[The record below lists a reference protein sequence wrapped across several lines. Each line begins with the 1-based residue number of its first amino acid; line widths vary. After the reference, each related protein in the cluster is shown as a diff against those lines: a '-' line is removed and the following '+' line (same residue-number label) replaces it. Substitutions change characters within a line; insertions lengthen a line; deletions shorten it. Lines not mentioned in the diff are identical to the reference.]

1 MKGWVKSKVVAGRKS
16 NVNKDLNQ
24 DCRTNNSV
32 DYSSQSH
39 VIKNYTH
46 THTYIYHQNIN
57 MYLLEYYNIYI
68 LIGFSRWC

>member
-1 MKGWVKSKVVAGRKS
+1 MKGWVKSKVVAERKS

-24 DCRTNNSV
+24 DCRTNKSV

-46 THTYIYHQNIN
+46 THTHIYIYITKISICT
-57 MYLLEYYNIYI
+57 Y
-68 LIGFSRWC
+68 